1 MNRIIDVSDITNTLW
16 NHTKLIGLYN
26 FLEKSDEKT
35 YKRMF
40 YNTLFTKHI
49 QQYLNELIKIENEM
63 ILKIYWEEFK
73 LFRGMFLEKYLNAKQ
88 TKIDQRIHLD
98 EHLTKLLQQEIS
110 FDDNYTL
117 LQHMEMYINENR
129 KKQNTQCKICYDNLV
144 SHVIVHEEH
153 TCTICLS
160 CTDQIRRTATT
171 TQTMKC
177 PFCKLD
183 ILDTKKLFI
192 R

>member
-1 MNRIIDVSDITNTLW
+1 MDELIDVSDITNTLW
-16 NHTKLIGLYN
+16 NHTRLIGMSN
-26 FLEKSDEKT
+26 FLENSDEKT

-40 YNTLFTKHI
+40 YNTLFTKNI
-49 QQYLNELIKIENEM
+49 KQYLNKLIKIENEM

-73 LFRGMFLEKYLNAKQ
+73 LFRGVFLEKYLIARQ
-88 TKIDQRIHLD
+88 TKMDHRIHLE
-98 EHLTKLLQQEIS
+98 EHLTQLLQRELS
-110 FDDNYTL
+110 FNKNYTL
-117 LQHMEMYINENR
+117 LQYMEMYINENR

-153 TCTICLS
+153 TCTICVS
-160 CTDQIRRTATT
+160 CLNQIKAIENTT
-171 TQTMKC
+171 C

-192 R
+192 H

>member
-1 MNRIIDVSDITNTLW
+1 MDGIIDVSDITNPLW
-16 NHTKLIGLYN
+16 NHTKLIALSN

-73 LFRGMFLEKYLNAKQ
+73 LFRGMFLEKYLTAIQ
-88 TKIDQRIHLD
+88 TKREHTIHLE

-110 FDDNYTL
+110 FDDNHTYTL
-117 LQHMEMYINENR
+117 LQRMEMYINENK
-129 KKQNTQCKICYDNLV
+129 KKQNTQCKICYDNFV

-153 TCTICLS
+153 TCTICVS
-160 CTDQIRRTATT
+160 CLDQIRRTTENT
-171 TQTMKC
+171 KC
-177 PFCKLD
+177 PFCKLN
-183 ILDTKKLFI
+183 ILETKKLFI